1 MKIFISLLFL
11 AVSVSLFSQNTKI
24 DSLEQKL
31 TQAKGTD
38 RIFVLNDLAYAYG
51 YVDFNKSI
59 SLAKE
64 ALLLAEKQ
72 EYNKSKALTYDILG
86 RAYFISGNYKVA
98 EEYYNNCIST
108 ANKYG
113 TKDDIYKAL
122 RHKILLYANG
132 FITDTTE
139 VREVFEQY
147 ISMTIKKN
155 KYTDFTESLQIFIWV
170 YQSQP
175 SQSSFIKEY
184 LKDLK
189 KRTKG
194 DTEFLALIYASEAF
208 FYEKKLDYFRA
219 IQKYDEASKLTN
231 DIAIK
236 ISRLERIGVIYF
248 EVKKYNQSVHYYDE
262 ALQLLK
268 NNKCETKNNL
278 MYLIE
283 ADLGAT
289 YLQLKD
295 YKTALY
301 YLQTALKSPSFTNR
315 DKGAILNN
323 IGVAYLLED
332 SLEKSDFYINKAI
345 SILDAVNDADAKLAF
360 LNSKAELLI
369 KQNKQTQLSDVINEI
384 SVLVNNIQDYY
395 IVCDSHKLL
404 SDFYEK
410 MGNYK
415 KSNEYLKKWIV
426 ANDSISNREFINK
439 MSEFQFKYETEKKEQ
454 QIIMQ
459 QSTIRQKDKLI
470 VLSLVAGSLILAALL
485 VIFTLYRIRNKAYK
499 LLVYQSLKNTSNAEL
514 VKIDADDHPDEENT
528 NEIRYTSSALDEGLK
543 NQIEILLN
551 KQLELKVFGQ
561 SDLTLKILS
570 ERCNTNRTYLSQF
583 INERYHTNFNTFINT
598 LRVNEAKLI
607 LSDINNDI
615 PLKELYLRLG
625 FNTYSVFNE
634 AFKKNVGVTPHF
646 YQKTVKDLI
655 GASN

>member
-1 MKIFISLLFL
+1 MKTFISIIFL
-11 AVSVSLFSQNTKI
+11 IISVSLFSQNANM
-24 DSLEQKL
+24 DSLQQKV
-31 TQAKGTD
+31 TNAKGHE
-38 RIFVLNDLAYAYG
+38 RILALNDLANEYG
-51 YVDFNKSI
+51 YIDFNKSI
-59 SLAKE
+59 SLANE
-64 ALLLAEKQ
+64 ALKLAVIQNCNDTKARS
-72 EYNKSKALTYDILG
+72 YNIIG
-86 RAYFISGNYKVA
+86 RAYYISNNFKVA
-98 EEYYNNCIST
+98 DEYYNKGISAAEMYKT
-108 ANKYG
+108 P
-113 TKDDIYKAL
+113 DDIYKAL
-122 RHKILLYANG
+122 RLKTLLYANG
-132 FITDTTE
+132 FITDSIE
-139 VREVFEQY
+139 AKEVFKQY

-155 KYTDFTESLQIFIWV
+155 KYTDFSESLKIFIYV

-189 KRTKG
+189 KKTKG

-236 ISRLERIGVIYF
+236 ISRLERIGAIYF
-248 EVKKYNQSVHYYDE
+248 EVKKYNQSVHYFNE

-268 NNKCETKNNL
+268 DNKCETKNNL

-295 YKTALY
+295 YIPSLS
-301 YLQTALKSPSFTNR
+301 YLQNALKSPSFTNR

-323 IGVAYLLED
+323 IGVAYLSED
-332 SLEKSDFYINKAI
+332 SLEKADFYINKAI
-345 SILDAVNDADAKLAF
+345 SMLDAVNDADAKLAF

-410 MGNYK
+410 SGNYK
-415 KSNEYLKKWIV
+415 KSNGYLKKWII
-426 ANDSISNREFINK
+426 ANDSINNRDFVNK
-439 MSEFQFKYETEKKEQ
+439 ISELRFKYETEKKEQ

-459 QSTIRQKDKLI
+459 QSAIRQKDKLI
-470 VLSLVAGSLILAALL
+470 VLSFIAGSIILAALL
-485 VIFTLYRIRNKAYK
+485 VIFILYRIRNKAYK
-499 LLVYQSLKNTSNAEL
+499 LLVYQSLKNTSNLQL
-514 VKIDADDHPDEENT
+514 VKIDHISDEENT
-528 NEIRYTSSALDEGLK
+528 KEIRYNSSELDEGLK
-543 NQIEILLN
+543 NRIKILLN
-551 KQLELKVFGQ
+551 KQLELKMFRK
-561 SDLTLKILS
+561 SDITLKILS
-570 ERCNTNRTYLSQF
+570 ENCNTNRTYLSQF

-598 LRVNEAKLI
+598 LRINEAKLI
-607 LSDINNDI
+607 LSDISNEI
-615 PLKELYLRLG
+615 QLKELYLRLG

-634 AFKKNVGVTPHF
+634 AFKKNVGVTPNF
-646 YQKTVKDLI
+646 YQKTVKELI
-655 GASN
+655 DVSNLK